1 MYIVVALLFLS
12 FSPQQQQQE
21 PCADRAACRA
31 MAEAARDAKNYEE
44 FHDLAWAAYRKGR
57 DNDPELML
65 LVARAQSLSGR
76 PGDALVMLERI
87 AALGVP
93 TDAATSEDFA
103 RVRALPRW
111 SEVAEKL
118 ASAPKADVAPSPAD
132 PKPEPVKK
140 DPVGADMPS
149 AKSSDKSAAKPVEKS
164 PAGKAEKAAE
174 KSDKPEKSPAGK
186 TEKPAEKPTEKSGD
200 DTKDPSVEKPAEKAA
215 APKKDPNAPLVF
227 TTLLSPGA
235 LAFDAVSH
243 RYLIADRKARRVAVI
258 DANTGQVATMIGALG
273 SPGEI
278 VGMAIDTLQGDLW
291 IASMGEDG
299 PVLHKLQLISG
310 RVLTTVPLD
319 LEAPLTAMTYARGTG
334 VIAADANGVVWS
346 LKPDGKAARLAAL
359 EFVPQ
364 ALAADAKGR
373 LYVSGGTSRFARFSI
388 GSSLRRL
395 DTISIDEAIPKDA
408 PFVAVGTTSLTFVV
422 PAEGGFE
429 IRNIS
434 VK

>member
-1 MYIVVALLFLS
+1 
-12 FSPQQQQQE
+12 
-21 PCADRAACRA
+21 
-31 MAEAARDAKNYEE
+31 
-44 FHDLAWAAYRKGR
+44 
-57 DNDPELML
+57 
-65 LVARAQSLSGR
+65 
-76 PGDALVMLERI
+76 MLERI
-87 AALGVP
+87 AALVVP

-140 DPVGADMPS
+140 DPVGADTPS

-174 KSDKPEKSPAGK
+174 KSDKPVEKSPAGK
-186 TEKPAEKPTEKSGD
+186 TEKPAEKPAEKPTEKSGA
-200 DTKDPSVEKPAEKAA
+200 DTKEPSVEKPAEKAA

-334 VIAADANGVVWS
+334 VIAADATASSGV
-346 LKPDGKAARLAAL
+346 
-359 EFVPQ
+359 
-364 ALAADAKGR
+364 
-373 LYVSGGTSRFARFSI
+373 
-388 GSSLRRL
+388 
-395 DTISIDEAIPKDA
+395 
-408 PFVAVGTTSLTFVV
+408 
-422 PAEGGFE
+422 
-429 IRNIS
+429 
-434 VK
+434 